1 MITHRQGHHAA
12 DARQHPGQIRPLLR
26 SLGQPGH
33 FGMTPLG
40 QRPLEVR
47 GGGRWF
53 GRGHPAGI
61 EAELNGL
68 LYEGGLELGLGRGP

>member
-1 MITHRQGHHAA
+1 
-12 DARQHPGQIRPLLR
+12 
-26 SLGQPGH
+26 
-33 FGMTPLG
+33 MTPLG